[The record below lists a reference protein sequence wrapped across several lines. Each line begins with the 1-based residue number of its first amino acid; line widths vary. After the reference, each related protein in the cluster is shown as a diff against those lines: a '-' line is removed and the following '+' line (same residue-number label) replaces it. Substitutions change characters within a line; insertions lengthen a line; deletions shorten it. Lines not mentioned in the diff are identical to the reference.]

1 MTFTAAPS
9 AQTAAAQTGAAPAAF
24 ELRGVGRRLPDG
36 RALLQEVTLTVPR
49 GGILSIAGPSGA
61 GKSTLIRLL
70 NRLDEASAGTL
81 RVLGRP
87 LAEWPVRELRRRVAM
102 VCQEPTLLGLSV
114 RENLLL
120 PFRLLG
126 ALPADLDARIR
137 AALEAAELAPD
148 LLERDADGLS
158 VGQKQ
163 RVALARSL
171 IGRPDVLLLD
181 EPTAALDPGT
191 AERLLA
197 GLARLNRQA
206 GLTLVMTSHRFAE
219 VRRLGGR
226 LAVLSSGRLLA
237 EGPAAELMA
246 HPPTAEVAAF
256 LHGAD
261 NGAGDSAGQGA
272 DDGAGEGAAG
282 APNAATGGGPAG
294 GTP

>member
-1 MTFTAAPS
+1 MAS
-9 AQTAAAQTGAAPAAF
+9 TAAAPAQAAAGDGRADGTGHLTDEGTAF
-24 ELRGVGRRLPDG
+24 VLRGVGRRLPDG
-36 RALLQEVTLTVPR
+36 RALLEDVSLTVPR

-70 NRLDEASAGTL
+70 NRLDDASAGEL

-87 LAEWPVRELRRRVAM
+87 LADWPVRELRRRVAM
-102 VCQEPTLLGLSV
+102 VFQEPTLLGLSV
-114 RENLLL
+114 RENLQL
-120 PFRLLG
+120 PFRLQG
-126 ALPADLDARIR
+126 ELPADLDARIR
-137 AALEAAELAPD
+137 AALDAAELAPD

-197 GLARLNRQA
+197 GLARLNRAA

-226 LAVLSSGRLLA
+226 LAVLMDGRLLA
-237 EGPAAELMA
+237 EGPAAELLA
-246 HPPTAEVAAF
+246 HPPTAQVAEF
-256 LHGAD
+256 LHGS
-261 NGAGDSAGQGA
+261 GDGA
-272 DDGAGEGAAG
+272 DDAAAAPAPGPSGRGAGA
-282 APNAATGGGPAG
+282 GGGAR
-294 GTP
+294 